1 VTVFL
6 SILIVSPVLR
16 LVLKA
21 RGQKIKRMMIGGG
34 GFNVYIYTSVIM
46 IVLNTVSHSNM
57 IYEMYMYE
65 KDLASDQ
72 TADPSKADNVI
83 I

>member
-1 VTVFL
+1 LLFL
-6 SILIVSPVLR
+6 SILIVSPFLR

-21 RGQKIKRMMIGGG
+21 RGQKIKRMVIGGG

-57 IYEMYMYE
+57 IYEMYKYE
-65 KDLASDQ
+65 KDLTSDQ
-72 TADPSKADNVI
+72 IPDSSKADHI
-83 I
+83 II

>member
-1 VTVFL
+1 MLFL
-6 SILIVSPVLR
+6 SILIVSPFLS

-21 RGQKIKRMMIGGG
+21 RGQKIKRMVIGGG

-57 IYEMYMYE
+57 IYEMYKYE
-65 KDLASDQ
+65 KDLTSDQ
-72 TADPSKADNVI
+72 TPDPSKADHI
-83 I
+83 II

>member
-1 VTVFL
+1 M

-46 IVLNTVSHSNM
+46 IVLNIVSHSNM

-72 TADPSKADNVI
+72 TADLSKADNI
-83 I
+83 II

>member
-1 VTVFL
+1 M

-21 RGQKIKRMMIGGG
+21 RGQRIKRMMIGGG

-46 IVLNTVSHSNM
+46 IVLNIVSHSNM

-65 KDLASDQ
+65 KDLATDQ
-72 TADPSKADNVI
+72 TAYPSKADNI
-83 I
+83 II